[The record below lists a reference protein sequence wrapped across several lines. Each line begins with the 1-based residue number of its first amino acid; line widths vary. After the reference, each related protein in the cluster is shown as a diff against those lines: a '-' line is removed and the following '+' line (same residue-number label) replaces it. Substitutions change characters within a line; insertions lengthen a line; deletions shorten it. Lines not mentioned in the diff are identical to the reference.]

1 MIHIFLSVTHMLH
14 ISLWTD
20 AVNDAKAAVRREELA
35 CAQAKAVADK
45 WERYVEKWYEWLRMR
60 AVDDHRHRMER
71 APSRPFQ
78 ADEVK

>member
-1 MIHIFLSVTHMLH
+1 VTHMLH
-14 ISLWTD
+14 IFLWTD

-45 WERYVEKWYEWLRMR
+45 WERYAEKGCEWLRMR
-60 AVDDHRHRMER
+60 AVDDCRHRMER

-78 ADEVK
+78 TDEDK